1 MRFYGL
7 PGRKC
12 PRCESYFATEKD
24 YKAHIETHWTKSKNG
39 DGEWLPAELD
49 LQLARTLS
57 IVGVMIKD
65 GYRYSLIDGETIF
78 RKRVE
83 ASY

>member
-24 YKAHIETHWTKSKNG
+24 YKAHIETHWRKSNSG
-39 DGEWLPAELD
+39 NGEWLPAELD
-49 LQLARTLS
+49 PQLAKTLA

-65 GYRYSLIDGETIF
+65 GYRYSLIDGKIIF
-78 RKRVE
+78 RKRAE